1 MSVLPVRQDLSHDS
15 GEKAGRGC
23 RVEEGEASVAVM
35 SSEMKAGWCGV
46 LSSKC
51 DRKHPVF
58 AWNDPGAVKIPEF
71 QTRVWVS
78 RPFDW
83 EITVQVK

>member
-1 MSVLPVRQDLSHDS
+1 M
-15 GEKAGRGC
+15 
-23 RVEEGEASVAVM
+23 EEGEASVAAM

-46 LSSKC
+46 LSSQC

-71 QTRVWVS
+71 QTCVWVS
-78 RPFDW
+78 RPFGW
-83 EITVQVK
+83 EITVQFK